1 MTLRLEEVLSCSSG
15 TGNNGKASLMI
26 AMHYNPN
33 CSKNAYKSR
42 DGYTRADVIRWMD
55 ALAWMAAAQSKSAG
69 IVWRPPLKLTVGG
82 TFKDG
87 RSMPDLHNLTIPIM
101 DAVQDGLSI
110 NDKHFSLEVGQ
121 PIIDS
126 NVEPSITIAV
136 EQL

>member
-15 TGNNGKASLMI
+15 TGNDGKAALSI

-42 DGYTRADVIRWMD
+42 DGYTRADVLRWMD

-69 IVWRPPLKLTVGG
+69 IIWRPPLKLTVGG

-87 RSMPDLHNLTIPIM
+87 RACPDVHNFVIVVADSI
-101 DAVQDGLSI
+101 QQGLGI
-110 NDKHFSLEVGQ
+110 NDQ
-121 PIIDS
+121 QYIIETELPVIDPS
-126 NVEPSITIAV
+126 QEPQISVKVIQ
-136 EQL
+136 E